1 MALVRKATPSTF
13 ARSETSGAL
22 SASDGD
28 ILTEELGC
36 RAGKR
41 ELAAVV
47 DSDDPKQRAIEALLA
62 AEPAPAESQPG
73 DEGGEGRRGRKK
85 AQKGRRRGKHDEL

>member
-1 MALVRKATPSTF
+1 M
-13 ARSETSGAL
+13 
-22 SASDGD
+22 
-28 ILTEELGC
+28 LTEELGC

-62 AEPAPAESQPG
+62 AEPAPAESQPR
-73 DEGGEGRRGRKK
+73 DEGGEGRRGRKT
-85 AQKGRRRGKHDEL
+85 AQKGRRRSKHDEL

>member
-1 MALVRKATPSTF
+1 MALVRRRTVDISRPF
-13 ARSETSGAL
+13 L
-22 SASDGD
+22 SSSKHSH
-28 ILTEELGC
+28 TEELGC

-62 AEPAPAESQPG
+62 AEPASAESQPG
-73 DEGGEGRRGRKK
+73 HEGGEGRRGRKK

>member
-1 MALVRKATPSTF
+1 M
-13 ARSETSGAL
+13 
-22 SASDGD
+22 
-28 ILTEELGC
+28 
-36 RAGKR
+36 
-41 ELAAVV
+41 V